1 MALDAGIP
9 VETFWDSSMDEIRE
23 LLKSRSREET
33 RKRKEKIMDDFVMA
47 EVIAWNIGA
56 MLPHDEKFTLP
67 KPWDY
72 YPKIFAEES
81 AAFEEQEKER
91 QLEEYK
97 EKRRAYVAEV
107 NRRRQQ
113 GLM

>member
-1 MALDAGIP
+1 MAIDAGISI
-9 VETFWDSSMDEIRE
+9 EAFWNYSLNEIIDILE
-23 LLKSRSREET
+23 SISREEK
-33 RKRKEKIMDDFVMA
+33 RRRKEKIIDAFIIA
-47 EVIAWNIGA
+47 EVTA
-56 MLPHDEKFTLP
+56 MNLAALFSSDEKIKFP

-72 YPKIFAEES
+72 YDKIFDEEKEV
-81 AAFEEQEKER
+81 FKQQELER